1 MPRMFHRIWFVRFL
15 VGVVLFI
22 NIQCAVI
29 FLIAPAKYAPAYQLL
44 GIPGGIAIQGF
55 GVLFL
60 MWNVPYTLALIH
72 PFKHRI
78 SLYEAVLMQFI
89 GLIGETLI
97 LLIMPPGYPTLQSS
111 ISRFVIFD
119 GLGFIALLLAAGITI
134 KRQNT

>member
-1 MPRMFHRIWFVRFL
+1 M
-15 VGVVLFI
+15 FI
-22 NIQCAVI
+22 NNQCAVI
-29 FLIAPAKYAPAYQLL
+29 FLIEPAKYAPAYQLL
-44 GIPGGIAIQGF
+44 GIPGEIAIQGF

-60 MWNVPYTLALIH
+60 MWNVPYAIALIH

-78 SLYEAVLMQFI
+78 SLYEAVLMQFV

-97 LLIMPPGYPTLQSS
+97 LLRMPPGYPTLQAS

-119 GLGFIALLLAAGITI
+119 GLGFIALLLAAWITI